1 MEVIFAICL
10 NWVCSCLLKKKKKV
24 KILKTIKYIKFKW
37 KIGWIKL
44 ISSECDIRDFKN
56 SLLLVIQKILKKKII
71 LSW

>member
-10 NWVCSCLLKKKKKV
+10 NWVCSWLFKEKKKV
-24 KILKTIKYIKFKW
+24 KIIKAIKYIEFKW

-44 ISSECDIRDFKN
+44 ISSECDLRDSKN
-56 SLLLVIQKILKKKII
+56 SFLLVIQKILKKKII